1 MGVEY
6 LLPSYVPYCILNL
19 TVRKSY
25 CMGCFL
31 GGSLKQ
37 MNTFFPLNKRSVFT
51 GSYSIPLYPKARSRT
66 YCHSPSHAF
75 STIVY
80 PVSKEQG
87 ISGYVCS
94 VSSLIGLR

>member
-6 LLPSYVPYCILNL
+6 LLPSYIPYCILNL

-25 CMGCFL
+25 CMGRFL

-37 MNTFFPLNKRSVFT
+37 MNAFFPLNKRSVFT
-51 GSYSIPLYPKARSRT
+51 GNYSIPLYPKARSRT

-75 STIVY
+75 STIV
-80 PVSKEQG
+80 
-87 ISGYVCS
+87 
-94 VSSLIGLR
+94 